1 MWLDNEAQKV
11 MDDSTLTP
19 RVSARDH
26 IEGNADA
33 LVTLVEYADFQCPYC
48 GAAHPVIKHLQK
60 SLGEKLRFVF
70 RNFPLTHAH
79 PYALL
84 AAQAAEAAALQGKFW
99 QMHDLIFENQE
110 ELEPEVLPV
119 WAHKIGLDVDQ
130 FAKAVREERVT
141 KRIEEDYASGLDS
154 GVDGTP
160 SYFINGTRYEGED
173 DYDSLHSALLEA
185 ATSVDR
191 KR

>member
-1 MWLDNEAQKV
+1 MN
-11 MDDSTLTP
+11 DSTLKP

-26 IEGNADA
+26 IEGNEDA
-33 LVTLVEYADFQCPYC
+33 LVTLVEYADYQCPYC
-48 GAAHPVIKHLQK
+48 GAAHPVIQRLQK
-60 SLGEKLRFVF
+60 SLGKKLRFVF

-84 AAQAAEAAALQGKFW
+84 AAQAAEAAALQGEFW
-99 QMHDLIFENQE
+99 KMHDLIFENQE
-110 ELEPEVLPV
+110 ELEPEVLQV

-160 SYFINGTRYEGED
+160 SFFINGTRYEGED
-173 DYDSLHSALLEA
+173 DYDSLRAALLDASDTVE
-185 ATSVDR
+185 R
-191 KR
+191 KH